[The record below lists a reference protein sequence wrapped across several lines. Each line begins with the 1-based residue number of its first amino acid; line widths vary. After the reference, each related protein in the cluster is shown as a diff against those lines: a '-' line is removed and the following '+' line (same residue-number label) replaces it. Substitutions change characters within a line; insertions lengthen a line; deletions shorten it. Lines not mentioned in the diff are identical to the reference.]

1 MRTSIVS
8 FGLGSATGSA
18 LSCFC
23 LAWFSS
29 LLMCFLVS
37 FSDGF
42 QVLIFLAVGHWA
54 PSEKGNGLLIPHTF
68 VWGSYFLFCIPS
80 AVRPPSV
87 RRPLVVLLS
96 HVQHCYTHTTLSHT
110 HTCNSFMH
118 NVFTRTHTHTFVT
131 HNSFTHTHT
140 HKHAR
145 AFVTQL
151 CPTQLC
157 HTHTRL
163 FHTHKSFT
171 HSFTHNLVTH
181 TYTTLLH
188 TQLFTHAHT
197 QLFHTE
203 LCHTHSRRGTW
214 GTSTSPP
221 CRRRGTW

>member
-96 HVQHCYTHTTLSHT
+96 HVQHCYTHNAVTHT
-110 HTCNSFMH
+110 HMQLFH
-118 NVFTRTHTHTFVT
+118 AQRFHTHTHTFVT

-157 HTHTRL
+157 HTHT
-163 FHTHKSFT
+163 HGSFT
-171 HSFTHNLVTH
+171 RTNRSH
-181 TYTTLLH
+181 TLSHTILSHTH
-188 TQLFTHAHT
+188 TQLFYTHNSSHTHTHT

-214 GTSTSPP
+214 ASTSPP

>member
-29 LLMCFLVS
+29 PLMCFLVS

-42 QVLIFLAVGHWA
+42 QVLVFLAVGHWA

-87 RRPLVVLLS
+87 RRPLLVLLS
-96 HVQHCYTHTTLSHT
+96 LVQHCYTHTQRCRTHT
-110 HTCNSFMH
+110 HTQLFHH
-118 NVFTRTHTHTFVT
+118 NVFTRTHTHTPLSHAT
-131 HNSFTHTHT
+131 LSHTRTHTQT
-140 HKHAR
+140 HAR

-157 HTHTRL
+157 HTHTHA
-163 FHTHKSFT
+163 HTALSHAILS
-171 HSFTHNLVTH
+171 H
-181 TYTTLLH
+181 TH
-188 TQLFTHAHT
+188 TQLCYTHNSSHTHTHT

-203 LCHTHSRRGTW
+203 LCHTHTHSKRGTW

-221 CRRRGTW
+221 CRRHGTW